1 MSETVERYRWL
12 VVAVF
17 AAPLLIGI
25 GFLINDRLSDPAPLQ
40 IKAGDGAPADIRVY
54 IVGAVKNPGVYPAQE
69 SDRWIDALEAAGGPT
84 ADADLAG
91 VNLARRV
98 QDEDEIIVPRIGQVA
113 AAAGLSKLVNINTG
127 SKDDLMSLPGI
138 GEVRAGDIVQ
148 SRTTDGAFASIDDL
162 LARKLVPKSVFE
174 DISALVTVSQ

>member
-1 MSETVERYRWL
+1 MSETLERYRWL

-40 IKAGDGAPADIRVY
+40 IKTGDSAPADIRVY
-54 IVGAVKNPGVYPAQE
+54 VVGAVKNTGVYPVKS
-69 SDRWIDALEAAGGPT
+69 SDRWIDALETAGGPA

-98 QDEDEIIVPRIGQVA
+98 QDEDEIIVPRIGAVA
-113 AAAGLSKLVNINTG
+113 AGASASKLVNINTG
-127 SKDDLMSLPGI
+127 SKDNLMSLPGI
-138 GEVRAGDIVQ
+138 GDVRAGDIVK

-162 LARKLVPKSVFE
+162 VTRKLVPQSVFE
-174 DISALVTVSQ
+174 EISALITISQ

>member
-1 MSETVERYRWL
+1 MSETLERYRWL
-12 VVAVF
+12 VVAPF
-17 AAPLLIGI
+17 AAVLLIGI

-40 IKAGDGAPADIRVY
+40 VNAGAPADIRVY
-54 IVGAVKNPGVYPAQE
+54 IVGAVQNPGVYPAKA
-69 SDRWIDALEAAGGPT
+69 SDRWIDALEAAGGAT

-98 QDEDEIIVPRIGQVA
+98 QDEDEIVVPRIGQAVA
-113 AAAGLSKLVNINTG
+113 GASQAKLVNINSA

-138 GEVRAGDIVQ
+138 GDVRAGGIVQ

-162 LARKLVPKSVFE
+162 LARKLVPQSVFD
-174 DISALVTVSQ
+174 DISPLITVSQ